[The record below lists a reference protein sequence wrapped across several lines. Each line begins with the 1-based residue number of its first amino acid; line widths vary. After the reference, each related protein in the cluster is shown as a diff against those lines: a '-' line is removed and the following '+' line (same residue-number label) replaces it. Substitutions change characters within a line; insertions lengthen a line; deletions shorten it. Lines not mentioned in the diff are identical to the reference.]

1 MLLVSVVNVSIRNEF
16 DSILHSFVECEE
28 AKSFFDEVISWFNK
42 TNNSRNIH
50 QQWPRNFLECFIMEM
65 TKNYL
70 NSTNAYSLPNNSYIV
85 KN

>member
-42 TNNSRNIH
+42 TKNS
-50 QQWPRNFLECFIMEM
+50 
-65 TKNYL
+65 K
-70 NSTNAYSLPNNSYIV
+70 YSPTMAEKLFGMLHNGNDKKLPKFN
-85 KN
+85 

>member
-28 AKSFFDEVISWFNK
+28 AKSFSDEVISWFNK
-42 TNNSRNIH
+42 TNNSKYS
-50 QQWPRNFLECFIMEM
+50 PTMAEKLFECCIMEM

-70 NSTNAYSLPNNSYIV
+70 NSTNAYSSPNNSYIV

>member
-50 QQWPRNFLECFIMEM
+50 QQ
-65 TKNYL
+65 
-70 NSTNAYSLPNNSYIV
+70 
-85 KN
+85 

>member
-42 TNNSRNIH
+42 TNNS
-50 QQWPRNFLECFIMEM
+50 
-65 TKNYL
+65 K
-70 NSTNAYSLPNNSYIV
+70 YSPTMAEKLFGMLHNGNDKKLPKFN
-85 KN
+85 

>member
-42 TNNSRNIH
+42 TNNSKYSPTVAEKLCGMLHNGNNNRI
-50 QQWPRNFLECFIMEM
+50 II
-65 TKNYL
+65 
-70 NSTNAYSLPNNSYIV
+70 NSVS
-85 KN
+85 